1 MWLERPRDRLVMCA
15 VVRGVFP
22 ADRLALCQGGWRSV
36 VNGCAEAVRSTD
48 LGRLVAIATSV
59 CALPLSLS
67 AQGTTHVSGVVTD
80 AAGAPIVEAQVGV
93 DGMIATTATDSIGRF
108 RVSGVAP
115 GNAVI
120 RARRLGFAP
129 NTATIVVPRT
139 GLDAVSIRLTALPTL
154 LAPTQVRARTVEFTG
169 RLAGYYERLSRGG
182 SGQFITRERIDRE
195 NPRMLTQLLSRSPGV
210 TTNRMRGGGNGVR
223 MRGRNCWPLVWID
236 GVVMPA
242 GEVDLDAFPPNS
254 IHGIELYLGSTT
266 APARYIHLRGA
277 SSCGTI
283 LLWSRGPDT
292 DPVTHTPRTS
302 AILEQL
308 VASLSVYTAD
318 KVDEAARLSA
328 PGTLN
333 VVYPPALFASRT
345 GGTVIAEFVV
355 GPGGRVEAGTFGVV
369 SSPHPL
375 FTEAVRDAVVR
386 AAYIPAVRNGVPVRQ
401 LVQQPFEFSPE
412 PARSAPSAQAGEAP
426 KGS

>member
-1 MWLERPRDRLVMCA
+1 MVK
-15 VVRGVFP
+15 G
-22 ADRLALCQGGWRSV
+22 
-36 VNGCAEAVRSTD
+36 AEAVRSVD
-48 LGRLVAIATSV
+48 LGRLVVIAACV
-59 CALPLSLS
+59 CALPLSSS
-67 AQGTTHVSGVVTD
+67 AQGTTHVAGVVTD
-80 AAGAPIVEAQVGV
+80 ATGAPIVEAQVGV
-93 DGMIATTATDSIGRF
+93 DGMVATTATDSIGRF
-108 RVSGVAP
+108 RVSGVPP

-129 NTATIVVPRT
+129 NQASIVVPRN

-154 LAPTQVRARTVEFTG
+154 LATTHVRGRAVEFTG
-169 RLAGYYERLSRGG
+169 RLAGYYERLAKGG

-195 NPRMLTQLLSRSPGV
+195 NPRMLTQLLARSPGI
-210 TTNRMRGGGNGVR
+210 TTNRIRGGGTGVR

-242 GEVDLDAFPPNS
+242 GEVDLDAFPPHT
-254 IHGIELYLGSTT
+254 IHGIEMYLGSTT
-266 APARYIHLRGA
+266 APARYIYLRNA

-292 DPVTHTPRTS
+292 DPVSRTPRTS
-302 AILEQL
+302 AFLEQL
-308 VASLSVYTAD
+308 VASKSVFTAD
-318 KVDEAARLSA
+318 GVDHPARLIAS
-328 PGTLN
+328 GGLN
-333 VVYPPALFASRT
+333 VAYPQALLASRT

-355 GPGGRVEAGTFGVV
+355 DPGGRVEAATFGVV

-375 FTEAVRDAVVR
+375 FTEAVREAVVR
-386 AAYIPAVRNGVPVRQ
+386 AGYVPAVRRGVPVRQ

-412 PARSAPSAQAGEAP
+412 SARSTPSAQAGEGP